1 MRDTFFKLS
10 FILFLIPS
18 LVLSQPQT
26 ELLKDTQRIEIKPF
40 YSKAKFD
47 SKTGNLLLSK
57 INKLLNKQG
66 LSSYGSRF
74 VIWPRVDLLSQEST
88 SSTSKMYVTELDV
101 TFYIGDNQEQTIFAQ
116 NNYTVKGVGSNK
128 DKSYYNALKKIK
140 STNDESLYFITEAKS
155 RIIDLFNSNCKIIIS
170 ESIQL
175 SERNEFDK
183 ALSNLMSIPSVCY
196 ECYNNAQ
203 EVAVEIFSSKQES
216 ECGQNITKASA
227 AILKDDF
234 DLAIDIISK
243 IYPDVSCYS
252 EAQEILSKIDDEMCS
267 DYLGKAKAAWSNAD
281 ANNASRWLSE
291 ISSSSSC
298 ATDAADLGERIK
310 KEIVDFEWEL
320 TSKAQN
326 DMVKLEQQRID
337 AIKEI
342 GVAYGN
348 NQQQS
353 YSTTWISRY

>member
-1 MRDTFFKLS
+1 MKKVIIICICLFTVKLS
-10 FILFLIPS
+10 LAQDK
-18 LVLSQPQT
+18 VV
-26 ELLKDTQRIEIKPF
+26 EDVKRIEIKPF
-40 YSKAKFD
+40 YSKNKFD
-47 SKTGNLLLSK
+47 SKSGNLLLSK
-57 INKLLNKQG
+57 INKLLNKEG

-74 VIWPRVDLLSQEST
+74 IAWPRVDVLSQEST

-101 TFYIGDNQEQTIFAQ
+101 TFYIGDNKTQTIFAE

-128 DKSYYNALKKIK
+128 DKSYFNALKKVK
-140 STNDESLYFITEAKS
+140 STNDESLNFIKEAKN
-155 RIIDLFNSNCKIIIS
+155 RIIEIFSSNCEIIIS
-170 ESIQL
+170 ESL
-175 SERNEFDK
+175 KMAERNEFDK
-183 ALSNLMSIPSVCY
+183 AINNLMSIPSVCY
-196 ECYNNAQ
+196 ECHNNAQ
-203 EVAVEIFSSKQES
+203 KVAVDIFSSKQEY
-216 ECGQNITKASA
+216 ECGQNITNASA

-252 EAQEILSKIDDEMCS
+252 DAQEILSNIDNEMCS

-281 ANNASRWLSE
+281 ARSASRWLSE
-291 ISSSSSC
+291 ISSSSPC
-298 ATDAADLGERIK
+298 ASDAADLGERIK
-310 KEIVDFEWEL
+310 KEIVDFEWEF
-320 TSKAQN
+320 TSKVQN
-326 DMVKLEQQRID
+326 DMVKLEQQRIN